1 MNQEYGPAFTPIDK
15 PGKNLSSLLSY
26 KNKYNR
32 PNSELGRS
40 IRASKTLQDTEKF
53 KVHGSSTMQK
63 TEIIQAHHT
72 FVEVLNEICEHLD

>member
-32 PNSELGRS
+32 PNSELSRS
-40 IRASKTLQDTEKF
+40 IKTKNGNL
-53 KVHGSSTMQK
+53 
-63 TEIIQAHHT
+63 INLN
-72 FVEVLNEICEHLD
+72 LNEPCTPNYGHLA